1 MGALRLSAS
10 ALLCELNKRGNKI
23 VYQRCQIS
31 SFWTFLIWDYLVVD
45 YMHMEELNTKYQNH
59 SGVFVPLSLVIDK
72 RIADLVM
79 LKISIRIR
87 IRSSRKT
94 RIQPPSKEP
103 TLEKTRIRILP
114 YFYIIKLTFYLFFR
128 Q

>member
-1 MGALRLSAS
+1 
-10 ALLCELNKRGNKI
+10 
-23 VYQRCQIS
+23 
-31 SFWTFLIWDYLVVD
+31 
-45 YMHMEELNTKYQNH
+45 MEELNTNYQNH

-87 IRSSRKT
+87 IRSSRKN

-103 TLEKTRIRILP
+103 TLEKPDSDSTLFLPNKIDLLLILSPIRSTSKTP
-114 YFYIIKLTFYLFFR
+114 GSG
-128 Q
+128 